1 MKAAAAIVKQYFAED
16 IEKRY
21 NDKKRKVEHYV
32 YSSAPWNKT
41 LLKDIDMESIPI
53 GISDFDLEM
62 RFQKIKFDKEQGA
75 RIALK
80 ELHDNLISDEEC
92 NENTL
97 EREINEI
104 LKNVTETA
112 KNDLAHYVCQ
122 RRRIIELFDNLR
134 KRIENG
140 KTHRESEMHN
150 LIFPMIKDDRGVE
163 YEDHNLWLLDERF
176 NFTQY
181 IASDRVI
188 SSSDHK
194 EPDLAIFYE
203 SGFFYRNGDN
213 AITSPVA
220 IVEFKRPKRTN
231 YPDDENPINQALRY
245 AGKILAGKYEMPEGL
260 EEVIVDKSVT
270 PVYIYIVC
278 DIVPKIEEF
287 ANFAGL
293 SISPDKQ
300 GYFGYN
306 PKYNAYI
313 EIKSFKKVIDDAKMR
328 NQIFFKKLGLS

>member
-1 MKAAAAIVKQYFAED
+1 
-16 IEKRY
+16 
-21 NDKKRKVEHYV
+21 
-32 YSSAPWNKT
+32 
-41 LLKDIDMESIPI
+41 
-53 GISDFDLEM
+53 
-62 RFQKIKFDKEQGA
+62 
-75 RIALK
+75 
-80 ELHDNLISDEEC
+80 
-92 NENTL
+92 
-97 EREINEI
+97 
-104 LKNVTETA
+104 
-112 KNDLAHYVCQ
+112 
-122 RRRIIELFDNLR
+122 
-134 KRIENG
+134 
-140 KTHRESEMHN
+140 
-150 LIFPMIKDDRGVE
+150 MIKDDREIE
-163 YEDHNLWLLDERF
+163 YEEHNLWLLDERF

-181 IASDRVI
+181 IASDKVI

-203 SGFFYRNGDN
+203 SGLFYRNGDN
-213 AITSPVA
+213 TITSPIA

-231 YPDDENPINQALRY
+231 YSDEENPINQALRY

-260 EEVIVDKSVT
+260 EEIIVDKNVT

-287 ANFAGL
+287 ADLSGL

-328 NQIFFKKLGLS
+328 NQIFFKKLGLC